1 MSKDLCYIL
10 FSLQIVPIMN
20 LKYSVGLDVSSKKI
34 DACISVIDIS
44 QKVRVLS
51 SKTFTNSLNGFKS
64 MEQWIVKNHKETQ
77 IQLVEY
83 LVLL

>member
-51 SKTFTNSLNGFKS
+51 IDCIYIIVTYKHQKS
-64 MEQWIVKNHKETQ
+64 HRTVKHILFFE
-77 IQLVEY
+77 V
-83 LVLL
+83 